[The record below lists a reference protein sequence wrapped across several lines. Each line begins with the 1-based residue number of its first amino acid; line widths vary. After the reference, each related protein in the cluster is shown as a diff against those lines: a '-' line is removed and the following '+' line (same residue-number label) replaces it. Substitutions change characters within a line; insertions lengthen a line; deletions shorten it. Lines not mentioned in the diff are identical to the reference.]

1 MSETY
6 QSKRER
12 RQRMLEVL
20 PVSLRAHVSLR
31 NVEAVTALSPEVQ
44 MRLMETI
51 EAGLTFGAADGD
63 DFIFHQLAHH
73 FKDART
79 ERVWGIRP
87 LAKLFIK
94 PKQNAS
100 AFAEASSFSRF
111 EDFRPPYLGKTN
123 LAVTKYCVPL
133 RLHRQS
139 NIRMTDG
146 SGRGGFH
153 ERFSLKK
160 SSFWAIYDKTT

>member
-12 RQRMLEVL
+12 RQRVLENL
-20 PVSLRAHVSLR
+20 PVGLREHVSLH
-31 NVEAVTALSPEVQ
+31 NIEAVASLSPQAQ
-44 MRLMETI
+44 MRLLEAI
-51 EAGLTFGAADGD
+51 QAGLTFGAADGD
-63 DFIFHQLAHH
+63 DFIFHQLVHY

-111 EDFRPPYLGKTN
+111 EDFRPPYVGKTS
-123 LAVTKYCVPL
+123 LVDTKYCVPL
-133 RLHRQS
+133 RLHRQCDV
-139 NIRMTDG
+139 RMG
-146 SGRGGFH
+146 ESGG
-153 ERFSLKK
+153 
-160 SSFWAIYDKTT
+160 

>member
-12 RQRMLEVL
+12 RQRVLENL
-20 PVSLRAHVSLR
+20 PVGLREHFSLR
-31 NVEAVTALSPEVQ
+31 NVEAVASLSPQAQ
-44 MRLMETI
+44 MCLL
-51 EAGLTFGAADGD
+51 EAIQTGLTFGAADGD
-63 DFIFHQLAHH
+63 DFIFHQLAHY

-100 AFAEASSFSRF
+100 AFAEASSFSLF
-111 EDFRPPYLGKTN
+111 EVFRPLYLGNTN
-123 LAVTKYCVPL
+123 LADTKYCFPL
-133 RLHRQS
+133 RSHRQGD
-139 NIRMTDG
+139 IWICLG
-146 SGRGGFH
+146 GGRGRFH
-153 ERFSLKK
+153 GKVSWKQV
-160 SSFWAIYDKTT
+160 I